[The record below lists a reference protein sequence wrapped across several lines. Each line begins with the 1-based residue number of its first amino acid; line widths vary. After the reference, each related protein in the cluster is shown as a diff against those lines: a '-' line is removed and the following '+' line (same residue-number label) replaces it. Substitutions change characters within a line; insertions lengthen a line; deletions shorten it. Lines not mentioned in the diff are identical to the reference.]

1 MSATLTHSWFM
12 TTRHLRNLAR
22 QPWWIAITLVQP
34 VIWLLLFG
42 AVFKATADI
51 PGFAADSY
59 VDFLTPGIVVMTA
72 AFAGGWAGMGV
83 IEDLNRGVIDRFL
96 VSPVRRP
103 ALITGRLV
111 QLGIVSLIQS
121 LIVIGLGLLIGA
133 RFPGG
138 VIGLAVLVGCS
149 ALLGGSLGA
158 LSNGMA
164 LLARKEETVI
174 AASNFVLL
182 PLTFLSSAFMQR
194 DLVPGWIQ
202 SVARYNPVEWTVQAG
217 REALTVSPDWGLVLS
232 RAGLLAALCAAC
244 TWLATRAFRSYQ
256 RSISPPAPAGVAA
269 AARLLP
275 PG

>member
-1 MSATLTHSWFM
+1 MSTTVAHSWFM
-12 TTRHLRNLAR
+12 TVRHLRNLAR

-83 IEDLNRGVIDRFL
+83 IEDLNRGVVDRFL
-96 VSPVRRP
+96 VSPVARQ
-103 ALITGRLV
+103 ALISGRLV
-111 QLGIVSLIQS
+111 QLAIVSLIQS
-121 LIVIGLGLLIGA
+121 LIVIVLGLLVGA

-138 VIGLAVLVGCS
+138 PLGLLVLVAFS
-149 ALLGGSLGA
+149 SLLGAAIGA

-174 AASNFVLL
+174 AVSNFILL

-202 SVARYNPVEWTVQAG
+202 TVARYNPVEWTVQAG
-217 REALTVSPDWGLVLS
+217 REALTASPDWGLVLS
-232 RAGLLAALCAAC
+232 RAGLLAALCLAC
-244 TWLATRAFRSYQ
+244 TWQATRAFRTYQ
-256 RSISPPAPAGVAA
+256 RTI
-269 AARLLP
+269 
-275 PG
+275 

>member
-12 TTRHLRNLAR
+12 TWCMSARHLRNLAR

-51 PGFAADSY
+51 PGFVADSH

-96 VSPVRRP
+96 I
-103 ALITGRLV
+103 A
-111 QLGIVSLIQS
+111 
-121 LIVIGLGLLIGA
+121 
-133 RFPGG
+133 
-138 VIGLAVLVGCS
+138 CS
-149 ALLGGSLGA
+149 TLLGGSLGA

-174 AASNFVLL
+174 AASTFVLL

-217 REALTVSPDWGLVLS
+217 REALTATPDWGLVLS
-232 RAGLLAALCAAC
+232 RAALWPSCAPSAPG
-244 TWLATRAFRSYQ
+244 WR
-256 RSISPPAPAGVAA
+256 PAPSIPTSG
-269 AARLLP
+269 RSSPLP
-275 PG
+275 RWA

>member
-12 TTRHLRNLAR
+12 TWCMSARHLRNLAR

-51 PGFAADSY
+51 PGFVADSH

-96 VSPVRRP
+96 I
-103 ALITGRLV
+103 A
-111 QLGIVSLIQS
+111 
-121 LIVIGLGLLIGA
+121 
-133 RFPGG
+133 
-138 VIGLAVLVGCS
+138 CS

-164 LLARKEETVI
+164 LLARKEETAI
-174 AASNFVLL
+174 AASTFVLL
-182 PLTFLSSAFMQR
+182 PQTFLSSAFMQR

-217 REALTVSPDWGLVLS
+217 REALTATPDWGLVLS
-232 RAGLLAALCAAC
+232 RAALLAILCAVC
-244 TWLATRAFRSYQ
+244 TWLATRAFHTYQ
-256 RSISPPAPAGVAA
+256 RSI
-269 AARLLP
+269 
-275 PG
+275 

>member
-12 TTRHLRNLAR
+12 TWCMSARHLRNLAR

-51 PGFAADSY
+51 PGFVADSH

-96 VSPVRRP
+96 I
-103 ALITGRLV
+103 A
-111 QLGIVSLIQS
+111 
-121 LIVIGLGLLIGA
+121 
-133 RFPGG
+133 
-138 VIGLAVLVGCS
+138 CS

-174 AASNFVLL
+174 AASTFVLL

-202 SVARYNPVEWTVQAG
+202 SVARYTRWSGP
-217 REALTVSPDWGLVLS
+217 S
-232 RAGLLAALCAAC
+232 R
-244 TWLATRAFRSYQ
+244 
-256 RSISPPAPAGVAA
+256 P
-269 AARLLP
+269 AARP
-275 PG
+275 

>member
-1 MSATLTHSWFM
+1 MSTTLTHSWFM
-12 TTRHLRNLAR
+12 TMRHLRNLAR

-59 VDFLTPGIVVMTA
+59 IDYLTPGIVVMTA

-138 VIGLAVLVGCS
+138 VVGLAVLVGCS

-202 SVARYNPVEWTVQAG
+202 TISRYNPVEWTVTAG
-217 REALTVSPDWGLVLS
+217 REALTASPDWGLVLS
-232 RAGLLAALCAAC
+232 RLGLLVALTMVC
-244 TWLATRAFRSYQ
+244 TWLATRAFRTYQ
-256 RSISPPAPAGVAA
+256 RTI
-269 AARLLP
+269 
-275 PG
+275 

>member
-1 MSATLTHSWFM
+1 MSQILSHSWFM
-12 TTRHLRNLAR
+12 TMRHLRNLAR

-59 VDFLTPGIVVMTA
+59 VDYLTPGIVVMTA

-83 IEDLNRGVIDRFL
+83 IEDLNRGVVDRFL
-96 VSPVRRP
+96 VSPVARP
-103 ALITGRLV
+103 ALISGRLV
-111 QLGIVSLIQS
+111 QLAIVSLIQS
-121 LIVIGLGLLIGA
+121 LIVILLGLLVGA
-133 RFPGG
+133 HFPGG
-138 VIGLAVLVGCS
+138 VTGLAVLVGCS
-149 ALLGGSLGA
+149 ALLGASLGA

-202 SVARYNPVEWTVQAG
+202 TVARYNPVEWTVQAG
-217 REALTVSPDWGLVLS
+217 REALTAQPDWGLVLS
-232 RAGLLAALCAAC
+232 RAGLLAALCLAC
-244 TWLATRAFRSYQ
+244 TWLATRALRTYQ
-256 RSISPPAPAGVAA
+256 RSI
-269 AARLLP
+269 
-275 PG
+275 

>member
-1 MSATLTHSWFM
+1 MSTTLTHSWFM
-12 TTRHLRNLAR
+12 TMRHLRNLAR

-34 VIWLLLFG
+34 IIWLLLFG

-96 VSPVRRP
+96 VSPVKRQ

-111 QLGIVSLIQS
+111 QLAIVSLIQS
-121 LIVIGLGLLIGA
+121 LIVIGLGLLVGA

-138 VIGLAVLVGCS
+138 LAGLAVLIGCS
-149 ALLGGSLGA
+149 ALLGGSLSA

-174 AASNFVLL
+174 AASNFILL

-202 SVARYNPVEWTVQAG
+202 SVGQVQPG
-217 REALTVSPDWGLVLS
+217 RVDRPGGPRGAHRV
-232 RAGLLAALCAAC
+232 
-244 TWLATRAFRSYQ
+244 
-256 RSISPPAPAGVAA
+256 
-269 AARLLP
+269 ARLGSGPEPGRPVRRLHLAGHPGLP
-275 PG
+275 GLPALHLTPLRRRE